1 MKRTRF
7 TLIELLVVIAI
18 IAILASVLLPALGN
32 AREKAKEI
40 KCASNLREMTSG
52 TLAYANDNGGWGPYH
67 INGSNYLF
75 NMRTLTTFPD
85 YIGVNPVYSEGGA
98 EIYHAPPITRCPDG
112 GRDGTT
118 NLSWNLEGPGLPM
131 PNISYGY
138 RGTAAS
144 IPRENLFHVYNPSTR
159 FLLGDVLCHI
169 FYAWRSVDFGYR
181 HGNTTNISFVDG
193 HVSRTKPL
201 EIPIAWDKA
210 IDTQSFFKDNR

>member
-18 IAILASVLLPALGN
+18 IAILASVLLPALGK
-32 AREKAKEI
+32 ARGKAKEI

-52 TLAYANDNGGWGPYH
+52 TLAYANDNGGWGPYNS
-67 INGSNYLF
+67 NGSNYLF

-98 EIYHAPPITRCPDG
+98 EIYHSPPITRCPDG

-118 NLSWNLEGPGLPM
+118 NLSWNLDVSPL

-138 RGTAAS
+138 RGINALH
-144 IPRENLFHVYNPSTR
+144 PLENLFHVYNPSTR
-159 FLLGDVLCHI
+159 FLLGDVLCQI
-169 FYAWRSVDFGYR
+169 FYVWSSVDFGYR
-181 HGNTTNISFVDG
+181 HGNATNISFVDG
-193 HVSRTKPL
+193 HVSRTKPSK
-201 EIPIAWDKA
+201 IPLAWDKA
-210 IDTQSFFKDNR
+210 IDTQSFFYDNR